1 MGCISSSTSTSVVN
15 TSAAVVT
22 NSPCTKDI
30 TFDPES
36 PVPAIKV
43 RSPDTKESTD
53 DGSASVD
60 VPGSV
65 PQDSP
70 ELDTSTTR
78 APAEIPRAVGST
90 VSDAALKSET
100 PQANPSRK
108 PQGNLSSEPLGNPA
122 SVPQA
127 KALNEPHA
135 KALNESQAKAL
146 NEPQANASNES
157 QAKAVNEPHAS
168 SSSEPKGTP
177 SSESQAKA
185 LNEPHASPS
194 SEPKGNPSNESQAK
208 AVNEP
213 HASSSS
219 EPKGTPSSE
228 SQAKAL
234 NEPHANPSR
243 APQANAASEPEPTS
257 PAEVNPS
264 SKPPLTTGEA
274 VPIAGK
280 PDAITEEKTAAT
292 EDAGESR
299 QLASPE
305 EKNNTDS
312 ERKLSTTPME
322 SRRRASQD
330 DMAPF
335 VFHQQKIDRNF
346 SRRSHATSSS
356 HSHGKA
362 RKELRDGASSSS
374 GLSSDSED
382 GADKDARKCLRRGKR
397 AQTASALQNDPSRA
411 GRRADTTYDEM
422 AARTMNEKHMK
433 EQAKQLSE
441 LRDRVAKKMQKEN
454 ETYAVFQST

>member
-146 NEPQANASNES
+146 NEPQANA
-157 QAKAVNEPHAS
+157 
-168 SSSEPKGTP
+168 
-177 SSESQAKA
+177 
-185 LNEPHASPS
+185 
-194 SEPKGNPSNESQAK
+194 SNESQAK